1 MSGQDDRTRLA
12 ATPGIDFAHL
22 TLRDALDLAVLIE
35 AEAQERYEELAQQM
49 ATHDSPAPAAFFRA
63 MAVNEAK
70 HGAQLAERR
79 RALFADAPRTVT
91 RAMLWDVEAPDYD
104 EARAF
109 MSAHE
114 AMRVALRAEKKA
126 HVFFSTALPEIGDPG
141 VEHLFTELCAEE
153 VVHQDLVKAE
163 LAKLPP
169 EREAGD
175 DDFADEPNA
184 Q

>member
-1 MSGQDDRTRLA
+1 MSVQ
-12 ATPGIDFAHL
+12 GIDFARL
-22 TLRDALDLAVLIE
+22 SLLDALDLAILIE
-35 AEAQERYEELAQQM
+35 AEAQERYEEFAHQM
-49 ATHDSPAPAAFFRA
+49 TSHDSPVPAKFFGL

-79 RALFADAPRTVT
+79 KKLFGDAPRAVT

-114 AMRVALRAEKKA
+114 AMRAALRSEEKA
-126 HVFFSTALPEIGDPG
+126 HAFFVAALPRITDAS
-141 VEHLFTELCAEE
+141 VKDLFTELCAEE

-163 LAKLPP
+163 IAKLPP
-169 EREAGD
+169 TAATGD
-175 DDFADEPNA
+175 GDFADEPNA

>member
-1 MSGQDDRTRLA
+1 MSVQ
-12 ATPGIDFAHL
+12 GIDFAHL
-22 TLRDALDLAVLIE
+22 SLRDALDLAILIE
-35 AEAQERYEELAQQM
+35 AEAQERYEELAHQM
-49 ATHDSPAPAAFFRA
+49 TIHDSPAPAAFFRL
-63 MAVNEAK
+63 MAGHEAK

-79 RALFADAPRTVT
+79 RKLFADAPRTVM

-114 AMRVALRAEKKA
+114 AMRTALRSEKKA
-126 HVFFSTALPEIGDPG
+126 HAFFVAALPQIGDPD
-141 VEHLFTELCAEE
+141 VEQLFTDLCAEE
-153 VVHQDLVKAE
+153 VVHQNLVKAE
-163 LAKLPP
+163 IAKLAP
-169 EREAGD
+169 EPEAGG